1 MTFISLG
8 AQERFEEELTKRE
21 SDIMKIS
28 TMTISRNTH
37 GLQNETNISLERKH
51 VNSRRLFLAEP
62 SPSES
67 FSKLREVVL
76 WYRALRLSW
85 PHACSP
91 SEDIPEGPYLVILVH
106 SHVLNSARRDAVR
119 ETWGR
124 ITRDYDNPH
133 HVTLYFLLGLPEK
146 RDDMAPVDKEA
157 RLYRDILQWNFIDSY
172 KNLSVKSLLG
182 MQWVSKHC
190 QNAKF
195 IMKADDDVYL
205 NITHIL
211 QFITD
216 VSRQDTFN
224 SSNYLVGHINRKSPV
239 LRIGQWGVSISNYP
253 LNTYPPYCSG
263 AAYVMALPTAQ
274 QLCKEFATRSEL
286 TILPVEDVFITGI
299 MAALAGFRCRHDNHF
314 PGWMTLVSIDGV
326 QDLLRGD
333 LFGLHGV
340 SDIKMRLLGKI
351 TRQCRTCLTN
361 QDDIEAYLSEDT
373 EYEIYFDNIDE
384 GFTDLWSFLLNIIKS
399 AFWFGQL

>member
-1 MTFISLG
+1 MAFIRLNV
-8 AQERFEEELTKRE
+8 QERIEKTLAQSKTKINE
-21 SDIMKIS
+21 PY
-28 TMTISRNTH
+28 TMTIFPISPS
-37 GLQNETNISLERKH
+37 LQNQTSFRERKH
-51 VNSRRLFLAEP
+51 TNARTLFLAEP
-62 SPSES
+62 LPSEHFLKLS
-67 FSKLREVVL
+67 EISALSKST
-76 WYRALRLSW
+76 RLSW
-85 PHACSP
+85 PHSCSP

-106 SHVLNSARRDAVR
+106 SHALNLARRDAIR

-133 HVTLYFLLGLPEK
+133 HVTLYFLLGLPENMP
-146 RDDMAPVDKEA
+146 DIASIDKEA
-157 RLYRDILQWNFIDSY
+157 RLYRDILQWRFIDSY

-182 MQWVSKHC
+182 LRWVLKHC

-205 NITHIL
+205 NATHIL
-211 QFITD
+211 HHIMDQST
-216 VSRQDTFN
+216 QDTFN
-224 SSNYLVGHINRKSPV
+224 SSNYLVGHINKKSPV
-239 LRIGQWGVSISNYP
+239 LRVGQWGISVSAYP

-263 AAYVMALPTAQ
+263 AVYVMAVPSAGRL
-274 QLCKEFATRSEL
+274 LKECATRSEL

-340 SDIKMRLLGKI
+340 SDNKMRLLGKI
-351 TRQCRTCLTN
+351 NRECTDCKTN
-361 QDDIEAYLSEDT
+361 QDHIETYLREDSN
-373 EYEIYFDNIDE
+373 YEIYFDNIDE
-384 GFTDLWSFLLNIIKS
+384 GFTDPWHAFLVIS
-399 AFWFGQL
+399 VE